1 MNHIQ
6 TQATHLFLKYT
17 GLENH
22 EALNSSNIDLG
33 QIDFEQIAQ
42 AEVTEREYILFEIVR
57 FLVTGESVML
67 LQDINKLSKTDLSAF
82 IYALL
87 HITQLNKIEE
97 NL

>member
-1 MNHIQ
+1 MNHIK
-6 TQATHLFLKYT
+6 TQAIHLFLKYV
-17 GLENH
+17 GLESH

-33 QIDFEQIAQ
+33 QINFDQLSQ
-42 AEVTEREYILFEIVR
+42 VEVTEREYILFEIVR
-57 FLVTGESVML
+57 YLATGQSTLL
-67 LQDINKLSKTDLSAF
+67 LQDLSKLDKTDLSAF